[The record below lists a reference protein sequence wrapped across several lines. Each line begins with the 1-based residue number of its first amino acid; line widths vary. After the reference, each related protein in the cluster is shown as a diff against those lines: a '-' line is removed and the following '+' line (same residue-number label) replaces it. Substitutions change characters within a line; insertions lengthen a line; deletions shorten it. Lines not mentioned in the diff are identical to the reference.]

1 MNAATSPNRL
11 IYQTGP
17 LKSAIRICGSPKV
30 SLNMSFSKRANLS
43 AALIS
48 FPEGAG
54 NGTIVTRG
62 WMDPENRNSE
72 YVSEPT
78 AAGTFYRMNFT
89 FQPKDTVIAAGRRLA
104 LMVFSSDRE
113 YTIRPAPGTQLALDL
128 SSSTMTLPV
137 VGGSGALAP
146 AISEGITQV
155 PGPGHRQRARHAVAH
170 AGRAG
175 FVRRLHPGGDAGLHG
190 HHNWHGGLFRR

>member
-1 MNAATSPNRL
+1 MNAATSPSRL

-17 LKSAIRICGSPKV
+17 LKNPIRISGSPKV

-48 FPEGAG
+48 FPDGAG

-78 AAGTFYRMNFT
+78 TPGTFYRLNFT
-89 FQPKDTVIAAGRRLA
+89 FQAKDTVIAGRSPARADGVLQ
-104 LMVFSSDRE
+104 
-113 YTIRPAPGTQLALDL
+113 RPRVHD
-128 SSSTMTLPV
+128 
-137 VGGSGALAP
+137 P
-146 AISEGITQV
+146 A
-155 PGPGHRQRARHAVAH
+155 R
-170 AGRAG
+170 AGRAAHARPRQQHDHDPG
-175 FVRRLHPGGDAGLHG
+175 RGRLRARSRRRSARAS
-190 HHNWHGGLFRR
+190 RRSRAR